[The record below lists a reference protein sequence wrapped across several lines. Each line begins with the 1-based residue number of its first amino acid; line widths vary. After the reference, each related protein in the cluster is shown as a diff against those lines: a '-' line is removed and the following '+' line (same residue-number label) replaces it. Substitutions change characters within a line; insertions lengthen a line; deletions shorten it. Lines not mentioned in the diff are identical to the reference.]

1 MYKSFPPS
9 IKRIVGAAWQ
19 HHPKLVISK
28 QMTSTRPMIA
38 YRLFSVSKQAI
49 RFAEALLQT
58 LRKQLQVLVVK
69 SKMTSLQSEAAN
81 ISFRILPLLPQSVL
95 THFQPLIPRHRISDN
110 AVVTATNTV
119 VCQPNT
125 KSSSNLLHEH
135 LSPFQLLS
143 RYRPSRKH
151 GLRCHANKRS
161 ASIGVCATIRSQA

>member
-1 MYKSFPPS
+1 MYKSSPPS
-9 IKRIVGAAWQ
+9 IKRIAGAEWQ
-19 HHPKLVISK
+19 HPPKLVISK

-49 RFAEALLQT
+49 PFVEALQQT

-69 SKMTSLQSEAAN
+69 SKMTSLQPEAAN
-81 ISFRILPLLPQSVL
+81 LSFRILLLLPQSVL
-95 THFQPLIPRHRISDN
+95 THFQILIPRNRILDN
-110 AVVTATNTV
+110 VEVTATNTV

-135 LSPFQLLS
+135 PSPFQLLF

-151 GLRCHANKRS
+151 GLRCHASKRS
-161 ASIGVCATIRSQA
+161 ASIGACATIQSQA